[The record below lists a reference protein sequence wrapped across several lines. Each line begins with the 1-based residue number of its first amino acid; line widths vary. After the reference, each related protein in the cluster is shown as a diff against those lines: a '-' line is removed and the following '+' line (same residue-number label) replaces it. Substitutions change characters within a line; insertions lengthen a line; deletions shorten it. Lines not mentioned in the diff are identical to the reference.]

1 MKVARIVKYL
11 GWAAPV
17 ALLGAWAVSAQ
28 NSGDALER
36 GFQNPPDS
44 AKPRVWWH

>member
-1 MKVARIVKYL
+1 VKYL

-28 NSGDALER
+28 NSGDASARFPEPSGQRQAARLVALNER
-36 GFQNPPDS
+36 QY
-44 AKPRVWWH
+44 H